1 MGLFDTNEN
10 NNDELALLRAEVE
23 RLKSQVGEP
32 KKIKSVESERIGI
45 SSSDPVR
52 SFAQWMQYRK
62 RVGDVQYRSAKV
74 QAQVARDINLL
85 GSRFYGED

>member
-1 MGLFDTNEN
+1 MGLFETDNNEIEN
-10 NNDELALLRAEVE
+10 LRSELALLKAQLETKKEPNKSAEA
-23 RLKSQVGEP
+23 
-32 KKIKSVESERIGI
+32 ERIGI
-45 SSSDPVR
+45 HSSDKPR
-52 SFAQWMQYRK
+52 NFSAWMQYRK